1 MCAVHMYH
9 TLHTVVHL
17 TGNVMC
23 IGGTLEVR
31 TTGVQVNMSGSS
43 TIQSMSSTLF
53 TFKNWLTKN
62 LCVLNGA
69 DRVVGGVLL

>member
-17 TGNVMC
+17 TGNMMC
-23 IGGTLEVR
+23 IGGIFEV
-31 TTGVQVNMSGSS
+31 GVQVNMSGFSA
-43 TIQSMSSTLF
+43 IPSMSSTLF
-53 TFKNWLTKN
+53 TFKNWLTKNN